1 MRSERVY
8 SRGGIRTAI
17 MRFKEV
23 WVDWRGGRSARQIA
37 ISGANVEVGGIAKT
51 GAMALQGFN
60 NRYLSW

>member
-1 MRSERVY
+1 
-8 SRGGIRTAI
+8 

-23 WVDWRGGRSARQIA
+23 WVDWRGGRSARQIT